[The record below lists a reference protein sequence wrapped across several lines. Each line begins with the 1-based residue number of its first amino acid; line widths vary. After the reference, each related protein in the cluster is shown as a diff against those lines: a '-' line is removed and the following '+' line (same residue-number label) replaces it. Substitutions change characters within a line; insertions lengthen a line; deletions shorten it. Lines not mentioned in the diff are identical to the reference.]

1 MRKVI
6 FLLLMIANTM
16 VAQTAD
22 SLFVKANNFYKEGKI
37 EQAIETYKKIESQNL
52 ISSELYYNLGNCYY
66 KLNKVGPSI
75 YNYEKA
81 LQLDPLNE
89 DVKNNLIFAKRLAI
103 DTIEELPASFLQKF
117 NKNYLQKLS
126 YNQWA
131 ILVVFLS
138 FLGSILFLLF
148 YFADVPSRKRLYFGT
163 SIFSFLFLIISI
175 LITCNQFTVSKNT
188 IEAIIFSE
196 KTEVKN
202 APTFNSEDVFTLHE
216 GTKVFVLDG
225 VDNWKKIKLA
235 DGKIGWIIADEL
247 KLLSDF

>member
-22 SLFVKANNFYKEGKI
+22 SLFVRANNLYKEGKI

-89 DVKNNLIFAKRLAI
+89 DVKNNLIFAKRLAV

-148 YFADVPSRKRLYFGT
+148 YFSDAPSRKRLYFGT
-163 SIFSFLFLIISI
+163 SIFSFLFLITSI
-175 LITCNQFTVSKNT
+175 LITYNQFATSKNT

>member
-22 SLFVKANNFYKEGKI
+22 SLFVRANNLYKEGKI

-131 ILVVFLS
+131 ILVVFIS

-148 YFADVPSRKRLYFGT
+148 YFADAPSRKRLYFGT
-163 SIFSFLFLIISI
+163 SIFSFLFLITSI
-175 LITCNQFTVSKNT
+175 LITYNQFATSKNT